1 MKQDE
6 VNNVNSAFILRN
18 RLISRGF
25 QIGLIGP
32 GGPGG
37 PGVPGVP
44 GVPDGQGGQGGQVV
58 RRSGG
63 PGGQVVWAVK
73 VFMMPRVVQVVQTG

>member
-1 MKQDE
+1 MKQDQ

-44 GVPDGQGGQGGQVV
+44 GVPDGQGGQDYQP
-58 RRSGG
+58 RLYAFR
-63 PGGQVVWAVK
+63 K
-73 VFMMPRVVQVVQTG
+73 YMLFMV

>member
-58 RRSGG
+58 RRT
-63 PGGQVVWAVK
+63 GGQVV
-73 VFMMPRVVQVVQTG
+73 QVVRCSRWSG